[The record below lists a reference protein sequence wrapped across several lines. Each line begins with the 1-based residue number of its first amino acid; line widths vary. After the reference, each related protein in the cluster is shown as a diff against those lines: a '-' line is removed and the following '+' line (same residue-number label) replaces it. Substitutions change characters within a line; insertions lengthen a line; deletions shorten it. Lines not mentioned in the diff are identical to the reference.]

1 MKTLFLSIAFL
12 LVSCNLFAQSFED
25 YKRQA
30 SKWFDKKKHNAETEF
45 NTYRDSINREFANY
59 MRQVW
64 PEYEAKPANPVP
76 ERPEPPVPMIKK
88 PDEKSSNTPIS
99 FDLIKRPP
107 TSIPVAPPKPVVP
120 NNQPSKTTQPQFKFP
135 FYGTLCS
142 VSLSTSHQFKLSGVD
157 ENSVADAWLQLTN
170 DKYNIVVADC
180 LAWKEKLRLPDWGYL
195 RFVEKMT
202 TAFFPAHSQNEA
214 KLLQMYILTQSGY
227 KVRIARSG
235 KSLVLLLPSNENIY
249 QYPYLAINNS
259 KYYIIDK
266 DTNSQTYHLFDREF
280 PKEQYFSLN
289 MANSPLLSIEKTD
302 SRTLTSKHFPS
313 ASVTITTNRNLIE
326 FYNDYPLTDLWS
338 VYVKS
343 SMIEKTKEQ
352 LYPALRQAIAG
363 KDQHQAANIL
373 LNFVQTAF
381 AYKTDGSQ
389 FGYERPLFADETLY
403 YPYCDCEDRSILF
416 AILARELLE
425 LDVVLLYYPNHV
437 ATAVCFN
444 QNILGDYLQIG
455 NKRYVVC
462 DPTYINADVGN
473 TMPQFKNVVAKIT
486 PID

>member
-1 MKTLFLSIAFL
+1 MKKLIFSIGLLF
-12 LVSCNLFAQSFED
+12 VCCNLASQSFED
-25 YKRQA
+25 YKRLA
-30 SKWFDKKKHNAETEF
+30 SEWFEQKKSKAEHEF

-59 MRQVW
+59 MRQTW
-64 PEYEAKPANPVP
+64 PKHEAKPAIPVP
-76 ERPEPPVPMIKK
+76 ERPEPPMPIVKK
-88 PDEKSSNTPIS
+88 PDDIPTTTPIP
-99 FDLIKRPP
+99 FDFTKQPP
-107 TSIPVAPPKPVVP
+107 TSIPIATPKPIIP
-120 NNQPSKTTQPQFKFP
+120 NNQLQKPKQPQFKFS
-135 FYGTLCS
+135 FYGTTCTI
-142 VSLSTSHQFKLSGVD
+142 SLTATHQFKLSGID

-170 DKYNIVVADC
+170 DKYSIVVTDC
-180 LAWKEKLRLPDWGYL
+180 LAWKEKLQLPDWGYL
-195 RFVEKMT
+195 RFIEKMAT
-202 TAFFPAHSQNEA
+202 TFFPAHSQNEA

-235 KSLVLLLPSNENIY
+235 KSLVLLLPSNDNIY

-266 DTNSQTYHLFDREF
+266 DANGRTYHLFDREF

-289 MANSPLLSIEKTD
+289 MSNSPLLSIEKTN
-302 SRTLTSKHFPS
+302 SRTLTSKRFPS
-313 ASVTITTNRNLIE
+313 ASATIATNRNLIE

-343 SMIEKTKEQ
+343 SLNDVSKNQ
-352 LYPALRQAIAG
+352 LYPALRHAIDG
-363 KDQHQAANIL
+363 KNNLEAANLL

-381 AYKTDGSQ
+381 AYKTDGAQ

-416 AILARELLE
+416 AILIRELLG
-425 LDVVLLYYPNHV
+425 LDIVLLYYPNHV

-444 QNILGDYLQIG
+444 QNVSGDYLLID
-455 NKRYVVC
+455 NKRYIVC
-462 DPTYINADVGN
+462 DPTYINADVGC

-486 PID
+486 NI